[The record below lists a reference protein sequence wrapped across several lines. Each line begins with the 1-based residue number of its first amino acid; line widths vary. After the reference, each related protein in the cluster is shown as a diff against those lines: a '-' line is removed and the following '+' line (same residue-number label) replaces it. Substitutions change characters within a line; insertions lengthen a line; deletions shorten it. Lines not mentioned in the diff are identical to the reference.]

1 MDVCI
6 LVHLDAVLVISAKVG
21 AKVLDYE
28 DKNVASIP
36 SRVSTERFSVG
47 QVEPK
52 FLFKSHVQWTA
63 MY

>member
-28 DKNVASIP
+28 DKNVTIIP
-36 SRVSTERFSVG
+36 SRVSTERF
-47 QVEPK
+47 
-52 FLFKSHVQWTA
+52 L
-63 MY
+63 